1 MLRRTMALALVLIMM
16 AVPALAD
23 TRTSMLLMEAVL
35 TQTIRESGAGLFD
48 AERSGV
54 YEGDEGEV
62 FVTLYTVLPYLLFT
76 VDPENANE
84 FMLGL
89 WEIYYMIHGEL
100 SDAQLILVVQGDSG
114 VYLMT
119 EGETVWD
126 SVLETVVHWGRTLI

>member
-1 MLRRTMALALVLIMM
+1 MLRRTMALALVLIMLT
-16 AVPALAD
+16 VPALAD

-35 TQTIRESGAGLFD
+35 TKTIRESGAGLFD

-54 YEGDEGEV
+54 FKGDEGEV

-100 SDAQLILVVQGDSG
+100 SDAQLVLVVQGDSG
-114 VYLMT
+114 AYLMT

-126 SVLETVVHWGRTLI
+126 CVLETVVHWGRMLL